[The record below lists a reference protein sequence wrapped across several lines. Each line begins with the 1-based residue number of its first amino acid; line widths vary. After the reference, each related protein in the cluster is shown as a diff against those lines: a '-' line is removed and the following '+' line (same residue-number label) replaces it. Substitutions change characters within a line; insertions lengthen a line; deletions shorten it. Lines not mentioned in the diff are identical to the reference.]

1 MLKKSLLLLILI
13 FLNTINAK
21 SINDQNID
29 TIIENTFKNNYTL
42 KALEQ
47 AIKSSKEQIA
57 LSSKWKN
64 PTLSFGVSDIQFND
78 VTRRDLEPM
87 QAQFIGFSQIVPI
100 NDKLKTQEKIASND
114 YEISKYLLEDRKLQY
129 KSKIYEYT
137 YYIKILEERLFLFD
151 EFKSNTLK
159 LEELLKQLYKYNK
172 ASQIQI
178 LNTQI
183 MTQELNLKS
192 QKLKTMLNTINLKLE
207 QIIYEK
213 TENININTSIKE
225 VKLLP
230 NINTHPKILS
240 LNQESKK
247 QDNISILEKQKK
259 NSDVMLSFN
268 YFQRDS
274 KYEDY
279 VNIAL
284 SIPLSIYG
292 SENIKAKKAK
302 IKTVEINHKL
312 QDTIL
317 SFENKIQTYQI
328 NIDDSIKTLNIINQN
343 IIPKF
348 NHLQKVLESYNSY
361 KASKMIDSRSLI
373 NNLNEVIKYKLKA
386 IDEKEK
392 YFQALSKSM
401 YFTKEIK

>member
-1 MLKKSLLLLILI
+1 M
-13 FLNTINAK
+13 
-21 SINDQNID
+21 
-29 TIIENTFKNNYTL
+29 
-42 KALEQ
+42 
-47 AIKSSKEQIA
+47 
-57 LSSKWKN
+57 
-64 PTLSFGVSDIQFND
+64 
-78 VTRRDLEPM
+78 
-87 QAQFIGFSQIVPI
+87 
-100 NDKLKTQEKIASND
+100 
-114 YEISKYLLEDRKLQY
+114 
-129 KSKIYEYT
+129 
-137 YYIKILEERLFLFD
+137 FLFD

-259 NSDVMLSFN
+259 NSDVMLSFD

-317 SFENKIQTYQI
+317 SFENKIQTYQS

>member
-137 YYIKILEERLFLFD
+137 YYIKLLEERLFLFD

-259 NSDVMLSFN
+259 NSDVMLSFD

>member
-137 YYIKILEERLFLFD
+137 YYIKLLEERLFLFD

>member
-21 SINDQNID
+21 SINNQNID

-137 YYIKILEERLFLFD
+137 YYIKLLEERLFLFD

-317 SFENKIQTYQI
+317 SFENKIQTYQS

>member
-137 YYIKILEERLFLFD
+137 YYIKLLEERLFLFD

-317 SFENKIQTYQI
+317 SFENKIQTYQS

>member
-259 NSDVMLSFN
+259 NSDVMLSFD